1 MAFGRNVWE
10 RKHTFHHEPI
20 QPLPKL
26 ERLDTDHGRFY
37 LTPDGIQL
45 PSVTTVLGSLDNE
58 GIESWKKWQDAT
70 FGVGSAEKIKKSAAR
85 RGTALHEMC
94 ERYLL
99 NEPGDITNGHMPL
112 NVQMFK
118 SLIPILDENVEI
130 VYATETQVYSKELM
144 AAGTFDLLAQ
154 FIGKK
159 TVGDFKSASKPKSE
173 DQINSY
179 FQQVTAYGIMLDE
192 LINFGVEQ
200 FAIIIAVEHEEPQLF
215 IKDIN
220 EYKDLTR
227 ATFRNFSA
235 K

>member
-1 MAFGRNVWE
+1 MSFGRNTWE
-10 RKHTFHHEPI
+10 RKHTFQHEPI

-37 LTPDGIQL
+37 LTPDGMKL
-45 PSVTTVLGSLDNE
+45 PSVTTVLGSLDNS
-58 GIESWKKWQDAT
+58 GIESWKEWQDAT
-70 FGVGSAEKIKKSAAR
+70 FGVGSAEKIKKTAAR
-85 RGTALHEMC
+85 RGSALHEMC

-99 NEPGDITNGHMPL
+99 NEPGDITKGQMPL

-118 SLIPILDENVEI
+118 SLIPILDENIET

-154 FIGKK
+154 FRGKR
-159 TVGDFKSASKPKSE
+159 TVADFKSASKPKTE
-173 DQINSY
+173 EMIQSY
-179 FQQVTAYGIMLDE
+179 FIQTNAYGIMLDE

-200 FAIIIAVEHEEPQLF
+200 TAIIIAVEHEEPQLF

-220 EYKDLTR
+220 EYKELTLS
-227 ATFRNFSA
+227 TFRNFSA